1 LEYLRTAASGV
12 AKAFK
17 SIEYGY
23 KWGTFAPGQEA
34 NKPLKIK
41 GQRLDCGVISQN
53 NQKKAVKLI
62 YYLW

>member
-1 LEYLRTAASGV
+1 MGINGV
-12 AKAFK
+12 LLH
-17 SIEYGY
+17 
-23 KWGTFAPGQEA
+23 PQEA